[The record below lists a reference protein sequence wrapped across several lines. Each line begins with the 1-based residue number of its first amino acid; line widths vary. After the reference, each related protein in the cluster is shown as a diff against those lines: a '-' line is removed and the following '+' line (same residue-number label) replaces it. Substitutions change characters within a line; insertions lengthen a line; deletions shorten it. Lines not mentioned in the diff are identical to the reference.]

1 MVSKPCCL
9 LQESRLSG
17 CFFIS
22 GVTIARYK
30 LEIAEWLRFVSSR
43 YFAKQAIR
51 FLFLCKIRAVLY
63 YAMTRF
69 ERVGGEKPRGI
80 VGGRLPG

>member
-1 MVSKPCCL
+1 MVSKPCRL

-30 LEIAEWLRFVSSR
+30 LEIAEGLRFVSSR
-43 YFAKQAIR
+43 DFAKQEIR
-51 FLFLCKIRAVLY
+51 FLLLCKIRAVLY
-63 YAMTRF
+63 NAMTRF